1 MDNNTLNKTKIHQ
14 SILIINK
21 QINEGRRRKLF
32 LTEEIKLINV
42 DKMRT
47 DEVKKKKNPP
57 FCNHQERIINRC

>member
-47 DEVKKKKNPP
+47 DEVKKKKKKPT
-57 FCNHQERIINRC
+57 IL